1 MLLHNITLE
10 DFGAYRGTQTL
21 DLTTQPGKPVVLVG
35 GLNGCGKTTL
45 LDAIQLALYG
55 PRARCSSR
63 GNRSY
68 EAFLRESINR
78 QTDPKR
84 GAAITLEFSITVEGE
99 ERLYTLIRSWSA
111 SGKTLHEYVN
121 VKVDGK
127 FQKATSEGWADH
139 VEDLLPLEIGSL
151 FFFDGEKVES
161 LADPDRASAVIES
174 AVRSLLG
181 VNTAEQLRTDLLALQ
196 RRTKI
201 TEADQQ
207 ALARIGELKEQINS
221 IEQEVDSANDRVG
234 KIRSEVDR
242 AKLRLEKAEHDF
254 EKDGGVLYHRRAE
267 LEQRRD
273 QVTKQLG
280 TTEEALINLAA
291 GALPLRLAGDQIGA
305 LRKQAAIEDEANT
318 AAQVLDVLTRRD
330 RQLLDQVGQNLSEG
344 ERQRLIKHLQAD
356 RRDREVASQTE
367 RVLNLSPEGAAQL
380 AAIDS
385 IIALEQRRAEELLQQ
400 AAEQAVTVED
410 VERQLAGVPEAE
422 LIASRLEERDEARD
436 ALRTSQANLERAVEG
451 YEASK
456 NRRTGLQQQL
466 ERAHDERVKSLVRV
480 EETERIIDHCD
491 RQRAVL
497 AKFKDLLLQRR
508 IAKLEVA
515 VLQSFSQLMRK
526 NGLVKN
532 LNIDT
537 QKFQFT
543 LVGADGEPLDPG
555 RLSAGERQLL
565 AISLLWG
572 LARVAGNRLP
582 SVIDTPLGRL
592 DSGHRE
598 HLVDRYFP
606 KASHQ
611 VLLLST
617 DEEIDEELLQRLEPS
632 IARTY
637 TLVHD
642 DATFTT
648 SVEPGYWWTSGAAHV
663 A

>member
-10 DFGAYRGTQTL
+10 DFGAYRGTQSL

-68 EAFLRESINR
+68 ETFLRESINR
-78 QTDPKR
+78 QADPKR
-84 GAAITLEFSITVEGE
+84 GAAITLEFSITVDGE
-99 ERLYTLIRSWSA
+99 ERLYKLIRSWSA
-111 SGKTLHEYVN
+111 SGKTLNEYVN

-174 AVRSLLG
+174 AVNSLLG

-196 RRTKI
+196 RRTKL

-207 ALARIGELKEQINS
+207 ALTQIRKLEEQINA
-221 IEQEVDSANDRVG
+221 IDQEVDSAHDRAG
-234 KIRSEVDR
+234 MLRSEVDR
-242 AKLRLEKAEHDF
+242 AKLKLEDAEHDF
-254 EKDGGVLYHRRAE
+254 KKDGGALYNRRAE
-267 LEQRRD
+267 LEQRHD
-273 QVTKQLG
+273 EVAQQLRA
-280 TTEEALINLAA
+280 TEEALINLAA
-291 GALPLRLAGDQIGA
+291 GALPLRLAADQISA

-318 AAQVLDVLTRRD
+318 AAQVLDVLTCRD
-330 RQLLDQVGQNLSEG
+330 QQLMDQVGQSFSER
-344 ERQRLIKHLQAD
+344 ERQLLIEHLQAD
-356 RRDREVASQTE
+356 RRDRGVASQTE
-367 RVLNLSPEGAAQL
+367 RILNLSPEGAAQL

-385 IIALEQRRAEELLQQ
+385 ITVLEQRRAEELLEQ
-400 AAEQAVTVED
+400 AAEQAATLED
-410 VERQLAGVPEAE
+410 LERQLAGVPEAE
-422 LIASRLEERDEARD
+422 LIASRLEERDNARD
-436 ALRTSQANLERAVEG
+436 ALRRAQSELQRAVDG
-451 YEASK
+451 YDVSK
-456 NRRTGLQQQL
+456 NRRASLQQQL
-466 ERAHDERVKSLVRV
+466 ERAHDERVQSLVRV
-480 EETERIIDHCD
+480 EETQRIIDHCE
-491 RQRAVL
+491 RQRTVL

-508 IAKLEVA
+508 IANLEVA

-526 NGLVKN
+526 HRLVRN
-532 LNIDT
+532 LSIDT
-537 QKFQFT
+537 EKFQLT
-543 LVGADGEPLDPG
+543 LIGADGEPLDPS

-565 AISLLWG
+565 AVSLLWG

-592 DSGHRE
+592 DSRHRE

-617 DEEIDEELLQRLEPS
+617 DEEIDEYLLQRLEPS

-642 DATFTT
+642 DTMFTT